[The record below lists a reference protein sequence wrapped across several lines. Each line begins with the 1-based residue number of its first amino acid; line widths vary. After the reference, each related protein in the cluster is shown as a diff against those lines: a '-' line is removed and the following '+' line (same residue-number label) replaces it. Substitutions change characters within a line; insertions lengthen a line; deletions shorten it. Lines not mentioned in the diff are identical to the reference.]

1 MVQFCNQLF
10 KYRCHFKA
18 RGVEPPADCRCSD
31 SAYGKTIY
39 IKVDHDPRMFPP
51 VPRCSDAFKE
61 RFKTRTTVER
71 ANKRLFTDYAI
82 EEYDSRSVILRTA
95 LATFA
100 AVNIHLDAWVKYTGF
115 SITSLL
121 KTAVA

>member
-1 MVQFCNQLF
+1 
-10 KYRCHFKA
+10 
-18 RGVEPPADCRCSD
+18 
-31 SAYGKTIY
+31 
-39 IKVDHDPRMFPP
+39 MFPP